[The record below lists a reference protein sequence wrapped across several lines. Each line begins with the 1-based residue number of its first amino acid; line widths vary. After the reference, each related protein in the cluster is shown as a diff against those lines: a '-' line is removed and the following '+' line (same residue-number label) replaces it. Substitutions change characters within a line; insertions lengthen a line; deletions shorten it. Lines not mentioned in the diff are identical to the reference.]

1 MKNFIEKHKKIL
13 IITLSIVL
21 LLIIIYLGHICI
33 KILSSEKTYK
43 EQAVLT
49 DDTFSGI
56 SEGEVDNT
64 TSSDENTINYSNEK
78 QSPIYII
85 YKGEEKAFKMLHSE
99 DITVARIIDSIGKII
114 GYNIICNSIEI
125 GEKDGIIVDFS
136 DKAAPFNID
145 VHLETNNK
153 AYEMYDKLDIAKC
166 VFDSINK
173 SIKANFGENK
183 KIYYSVNGQ
192 NIEIPGMEK
201 INKNKPY

>member
-1 MKNFIEKHKKIL
+1 MKNFIEKHKKII

-21 LLIIIYLGHICI
+21 LLIIIYLGYICI

-49 DDTFSGI
+49 DDAFTGI

-192 NIEIPGMEK
+192 NIEISGMEK

>member
-1 MKNFIEKHKKIL
+1 MKDFVKKHKK
-13 IITLSIVL
+13 
-21 LLIIIYLGHICI
+21 LIIIVVTMLLISIVIFLGYLCI
-33 KILSSEKTYK
+33 KVLSSEKTHT
-43 EQAVLT
+43 EQSILT

>member
-13 IITLSIVL
+13 IIKLSIVL
-21 LLIIIYLGHICI
+21 LLIIIYLGYICI
-33 KILSSEKTYK
+33 KILSSEKTYT

-49 DDTFSGI
+49 DDAFTGI

-99 DITVARIIDSIGKII
+99 DMTVARIIDSIGKII

-125 GEKDGIIVDFS
+125 GEKDAIMVDFS

-153 AYEMYDKLDIAKC
+153 AYEMYDKVDIAKC

-173 SIKANFGENK
+173 SIKANLGENK
-183 KIYYSVNGQ
+183 KIYYSVNGK

-201 INKNKPY
+201 INKNKAY

>member
-21 LLIIIYLGHICI
+21 LLIIIYLGYICI

-49 DDTFSGI
+49 DDAFTGI

-192 NIEIPGMEK
+192 NIEISGMEK

>member
-192 NIEIPGMEK
+192 NIEISGMEK